1 MTNNIN
7 EKELENVT
15 GGWQYANGSF
25 VNYGNY
31 IVYTVAPGD
40 VLSGIGQRFGVS
52 YMQIAQWNNIKNPDL
67 ISIGQKLTIYPA
79 VIRFLSYTVFPR
91 RKAGNFYSRR
101 QCFCNPLRRSAS
113 FGYPLSQSQCILPLS
128 KRSCGSFSWAG

>member
-52 YMQIAQWNNIKNPDL
+52 YMQIA
-67 ISIGQKLTIYPA
+67 
-79 VIRFLSYTVFPR
+79 
-91 RKAGNFYSRR
+91 
-101 QCFCNPLRRSAS
+101 SAS
-113 FGYPLSQSQCILPLS
+113 ARSSPFILRLSDKISAIY
-128 KRSCGSFSWAG
+128 SFSPPKGGEFL

>member
-1 MTNNIN
+1 MADIIKDN
-7 EKELENVT
+7 ELNEVS

-52 YMQIAQWNNIKNPDL
+52 YMRIAQWNNIKNPDKIL
-67 ISIGQKLTIYPA
+67 IGQKLTIYPA
-79 VIRFLSYTVFPR
+79 VIR
-91 RKAGNFYSRR
+91 
-101 QCFCNPLRRSAS
+101 
-113 FGYPLSQSQCILPLS
+113 
-128 KRSCGSFSWAG
+128 

>member
-1 MTNNIN
+1 MAEIIN
-7 EKELENVT
+7 DKELENVS

-52 YMQIAQWNNIKNPDL
+52 YQQIAQWNNIKNPDL
-67 ISIGQKLTIYPA
+67 IRIGQNLTIDPA
-79 VIRFLSYTVFPR
+79 VIR
-91 RKAGNFYSRR
+91 
-101 QCFCNPLRRSAS
+101 
-113 FGYPLSQSQCILPLS
+113 
-128 KRSCGSFSWAG
+128 

>member
-1 MTNNIN
+1 MAEILNDNELNN
-7 EKELENVT
+7 VS

-40 VLSGIGQRFGVS
+40 VLSGIGQRFAVP
-52 YMQIAQWNNIKNPDL
+52 YQQIAQWNNIKNPDV

-79 VIRFLSYTVFPR
+79 VIR
-91 RKAGNFYSRR
+91 
-101 QCFCNPLRRSAS
+101 
-113 FGYPLSQSQCILPLS
+113 
-128 KRSCGSFSWAG
+128 

>member
-1 MTNNIN
+1 MIKNIN
-7 EKELENVT
+7 EEELENVT
-15 GGWQYANGSF
+15 GGWHYANGSY

-31 IVYTVAPGD
+31 VVYTVAPGD

-79 VIRFLSYTVFPR
+79 VIR
-91 RKAGNFYSRR
+91 
-101 QCFCNPLRRSAS
+101 
-113 FGYPLSQSQCILPLS
+113 
-128 KRSCGSFSWAG
+128 

>member
-1 MTNNIN
+1 MADIIKDNDLN
-7 EKELENVT
+7 EVS

-52 YMQIAQWNNIKNPDL
+52 YMQIAQWNNIKNPDI

-79 VIRFLSYTVFPR
+79 VIR
-91 RKAGNFYSRR
+91 
-101 QCFCNPLRRSAS
+101 
-113 FGYPLSQSQCILPLS
+113 
-128 KRSCGSFSWAG
+128 

>member
-1 MTNNIN
+1 MADIIKDN
-7 EKELENVT
+7 ELNEVS

-52 YMQIAQWNNIKNPDL
+52 YMQIAQWNNIENPDKIL
-67 ISIGQKLTIYPA
+67 IGQKLTIYPA
-79 VIRFLSYTVFPR
+79 VIR
-91 RKAGNFYSRR
+91 
-101 QCFCNPLRRSAS
+101 
-113 FGYPLSQSQCILPLS
+113 
-128 KRSCGSFSWAG
+128 

>member
-1 MTNNIN
+1 MEEIKMADIIKDN
-7 EKELENVT
+7 ELNEVS

-40 VLSGIGQRFGVS
+40 FLVSIAERFGVS
-52 YMQIAQWNNIKNPDL
+52 YWQIAQWNNIKNPDL

-79 VIRFLSYTVFPR
+79 VIR
-91 RKAGNFYSRR
+91 
-101 QCFCNPLRRSAS
+101 
-113 FGYPLSQSQCILPLS
+113 
-128 KRSCGSFSWAG
+128 

>member
-1 MTNNIN
+1 MSTLKNNKTEEIKMAEIIN
-7 EKELENVT
+7 DKDLGQVS

-52 YMQIAQWNNIKNPDL
+52 YMQIAQWNNIKNPDKIL
-67 ISIGQKLTIYPA
+67 IGQKLTIYPA
-79 VIRFLSYTVFPR
+79 VIR
-91 RKAGNFYSRR
+91 
-101 QCFCNPLRRSAS
+101 
-113 FGYPLSQSQCILPLS
+113 
-128 KRSCGSFSWAG
+128 

>member
-1 MTNNIN
+1 MADIIKDN
-7 EKELENVT
+7 ELNEVS

-67 ISIGQKLTIYPA
+67 ITIGQKLTIYPA
-79 VIRFLSYTVFPR
+79 VIR
-91 RKAGNFYSRR
+91 
-101 QCFCNPLRRSAS
+101 
-113 FGYPLSQSQCILPLS
+113 
-128 KRSCGSFSWAG
+128 